1 MILEKNVKE
10 IKRIVSK
17 KNRTLLFVSH
27 QLDTVK
33 ELCDR
38 GILISDGKIIMDD
51 KIEKL

>member
-1 MILEKNVKE
+1 M
-10 IKRIVSK
+10 
-17 KNRTLLFVSH
+17 SH

-51 KIEKL
+51 KIEKVIDYYLSISKSD